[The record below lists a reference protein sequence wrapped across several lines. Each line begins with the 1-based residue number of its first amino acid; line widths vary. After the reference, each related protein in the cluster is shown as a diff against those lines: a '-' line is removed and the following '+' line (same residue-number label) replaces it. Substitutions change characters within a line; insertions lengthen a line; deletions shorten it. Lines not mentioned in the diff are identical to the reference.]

1 MERETAVKLEVRDVV
16 EGNFVRSGSKE
27 SNYVLT
33 RQGVRAGR
41 VRLMG
46 LVVSKFVSEDG
57 KFASITLD
65 DGTATIAVRAF
76 REIEPLMKLRV
87 GDTADVIGKPR
98 EYEGEVYVLAECA
111 WRVDDP
117 NWELVRK
124 LEIAIQKL
132 SLPVQSHADEHA
144 EAEAVAA
151 PQVQVTAEEGIEEL
165 VEEESIEVVE
175 EEVPEEAGEEADPKM
190 LVLNLI
196 EELDDGEGVK
206 YITLLRESG
215 LEEDTLESVL
225 NELLGDGEIYE
236 PKIGRFRRV

>member
-1 MERETAVKLEVRDVV
+1 VERETAVKLEVRDVV
-16 EGNFVRSGSKE
+16 EGSFVRSGSKE
-27 SNYVLT
+27 ANYVLT

-46 LVVSKFVSEDG
+46 VVVSKFVSEDG
-57 KFASITLD
+57 KFASVTLD
-65 DGTATIAVRAF
+65 DGTETIAVRAF
-76 REIEPLMKLRV
+76 REVEPLLKLRV
-87 GDTADVIGKPR
+87 GDTVDVIGKPR

-117 NWELVRK
+117 NWELVRR
-124 LEIAIQKL
+124 LEIALQKHA
-132 SLPVQSHADEHA
+132 SGAPEPVTHA
-144 EAEAVAA
+144 EQEEPA
-151 PQVQVTAEEGIEEL
+151 PLEEPEVT
-165 VEEESIEVVE
+165 EESVEVVE
-175 EEVPEEAGEEADPKM
+175 ESVEEAEAEVEPKM
-190 LVLNLI
+190 KVLSLI

-215 LEEDTLESVL
+215 LEEEVLESVL

>member
-16 EGNFVRSGSKE
+16 EGSFVRSGSKE
-27 SNYVLT
+27 ANYVLT
-33 RQGVRAGR
+33 KQGVRAGR

-57 KFASITLD
+57 KFASVTVD

-76 REIEPLMKLRV
+76 REVEPLMKLSV

-98 EYEGEVYVLAECA
+98 EYEGEVYVLAECV

-124 LEIAIQKL
+124 LEIAIQKH
-132 SLPVQSHADEHA
+132 SLPEQ
-144 EAEAVAA
+144 
-151 PQVQVTAEEGIEEL
+151 AEESTVMEQEATEEP
-165 VEEESIEVVE
+165 VEESIEVVE
-175 EEVPEEAGEEADPKM
+175 EEVPENGEADPKM

-206 YITLLRESG
+206 YITLLQESG
-215 LEEDTLESVL
+215 LEESVLESVL

>member
-16 EGNFVRSGSKE
+16 EGRFVRSGSKE
-27 SNYVLT
+27 ANYVLT

-46 LVVSKFVSEDG
+46 VVVSKFVSEDG
-57 KFASITLD
+57 KFASVTLD
-65 DGTATIAVRAF
+65 DGTETIAVRAF
-76 REIEPLMKLRV
+76 REVEPLLKLRV
-87 GDTADVIGKPR
+87 GDTVDVIGKPR

-117 NWELVRK
+117 NWELVRR
-124 LEIAIQKL
+124 LEIALQKHAHAPGAPE
-132 SLPVQSHADEHA
+132 PVPHA
-144 EAEAVAA
+144 EQEEPA
-151 PQVQVTAEEGIEEL
+151 PLEEPEVT
-165 VEEESIEVVE
+165 EESVEVVE
-175 EEVPEEAGEEADPKM
+175 ESVEEAEAEVEPKM
-190 LVLNLI
+190 KVLSLI

-215 LEEDTLESVL
+215 LEEEVLESVL